1 MFGGRELCTLAQ
13 SFDDQ
18 LILTTIIHI
27 VFINDRLMK
36 KIILIALMTALGF
49 SLMQAQQSSPTQAN
63 SDDPIPEGMARR
75 RLVDLHCRD
84 WWLGD

>member
-1 MFGGRELCTLAQ
+1 
-13 SFDDQ
+13 
-18 LILTTIIHI
+18 
-27 VFINDRLMK
+27 MK